1 MAHDARGI
9 GNYFIEKYRE
19 NNLLLTTPIL
29 GKMVYFAHGWT
40 LGHTDNPLITQEVE
54 MWPYGPMI
62 RELYEAY
69 RVQHVIVSDYLMD
82 KKGKLYTADMTDR
95 EKEIVDKVFKEY
107 SPLESYKLTNIVQSA
122 FSPWTK
128 NRYRLK
134 KFDIIPNAEIMSYYK
149 KVIETKKIEDE
160 AETIPLPDPENK
172 ETALLI
178 EAKQIIQGLYCENQI
193 SYKPKFKFHVR
204 LIEYLYRAKKEG
216 KEIPE
221 NIDKILD
228 QWFNHGDFDID
239 AQVVLN
245 LHVDPEEHVQGSG
258 QMTAEEMMTKIDE
271 RAKKAQLP
279 ETYDSI
285 KEYLE
290 QDIFDKYRRPDLYED
305 KDD

>member
-1 MAHDARGI
+1 MMREGLEIILLRSI
-9 GNYFIEKYRE
+9 GRIT
-19 NNLLLTTPIL
+19 LLLTTPIL

-178 EAKQIIQGLYCENQI
+178 EAKQIIQGLYCENEI

-245 LHVDPEEHVQGSG
+245 LHVDPEEHVEGSG
-258 QMTAEEMMTKIDE
+258 QMTAEDMLAKVDE
-271 RAKKAQLP
+271 SAKKAQLP

-290 QDIFDKYRRPDLYED
+290 QDIFDKYRKPDLYED
-305 KDD
+305 KDE